1 VILAEIYSFVPERI
15 KDALAEHQILL
26 KNDPYRVESY
36 RQLYKLYFS
45 AREYDS
51 AWCVAAAL
59 VFLKKAEG
67 EHAQFYEQYK
77 PEGPIRP
84 KSRLTNERW
93 VKDLFHPEEDYVVG
107 KLFEAVTPALLR
119 MKAQPDKTW
128 QLRKKDLIPDVMN
141 TTVAFARTF
150 GFATQ
155 VLSLP
160 LTPRLFVC
168 PDRQGGL
175 AYATTMPPASVC
187 GSALLSGVNP
197 LEVIF
202 IVGKHLSYYRGE
214 HYIRA
219 MFQTKDELKL
229 VLAAG
234 MQIAGVEI
242 SDPTVDQTAKQI
254 RANMQPAD
262 LELLN
267 SIGKRFVESGARTD
281 IKKWMRMVE
290 LSGCRA
296 GFLLCN
302 NLEIAARMIQAEPP
316 MGAVDLTPKEKI
328 EEVLL
333 FSVSDQYFQLREAL
347 GIKISVA

>member
-1 VILAEIYSFVPERI
+1 MR
-15 KDALAEHQILL
+15 
-26 KNDPYRVESY
+26 
-36 RQLYKLYFS
+36 
-45 AREYDS
+45 
-51 AWCVAAAL
+51 
-59 VFLKKAEG
+59 
-67 EHAQFYEQYK
+67 
-77 PEGPIRP
+77 
-84 KSRLTNERW
+84 
-93 VKDLFHPEEDYVVG
+93 
-107 KLFEAVTPALLR
+107 
-119 MKAQPDKTW
+119 AQPDKTW

-155 VLSLP
+155 VLSMP

-175 AYATTMPPASVC
+175 AYATTLPPASVC

-242 SDPTVDQTAKQI
+242 NDATVDQLAKQI
-254 RANMQPAD
+254 RASMQPAD
-262 LELLN
+262 VELLN
-267 SIGKRFVESGARTD
+267 SIGKKFVEAGARTD
-281 IKKWMRMVE
+281 VKKWMRTVE
-290 LSGCRA
+290 LTGCRA

-302 NLEIAARMIQAEPP
+302 SLEIAARMVQAEPP
-316 MGAVDLTPKEKI
+316 MGAVELTPKEKI
-328 EEVLL
+328 EDLLL
-333 FSVSDQYFQLREAL
+333 FSISEQYFRLRDAL
-347 GIKISVA
+347 GIRIAVG